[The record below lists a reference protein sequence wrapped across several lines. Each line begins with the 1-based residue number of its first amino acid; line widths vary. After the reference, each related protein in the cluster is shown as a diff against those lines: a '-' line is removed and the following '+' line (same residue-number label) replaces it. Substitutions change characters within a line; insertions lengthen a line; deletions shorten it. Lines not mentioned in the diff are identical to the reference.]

1 MAFLNSLITWRMKKR
16 FHQMELFLKFPHEVQ
31 GDCLSNLLKIA
42 SNTEWGR
49 QYDFESINSYEEF
62 KNRIPLQTYESIKPD
77 IFRAKKGEKNIMWP
91 SDIKWFAQSSGTTE
105 DKSKFIPVSE
115 ESLFDCHYKAGKDM
129 LSLYCNWHEDTQV
142 FTGKTVL
149 MGGSSQM
156 DPNINGSIVGDLSA
170 ILISN
175 LPFWVTRQ
183 QAPSNDVA
191 LMGNWEVK
199 IERMAEEIIKEKI
212 TSITGVPSWTQ
223 ILFERVLQKTGAND
237 LNEVWPKLEM
247 YIHGAVNFDPFKGRF
262 KQLAPKLNYLEIFNA
277 SEGFFGI
284 QYEKGVS
291 DFLLM
296 LDYGIFYE
304 FIPKDQWEREDPKVL
319 SLESVQTDEEY
330 AMVISTNAGL
340 WRYQLGDTVMFTS
353 IDPYRL
359 RITGRTKHF
368 MNAFGEEVV
377 IDNAIK
383 AIKIACDKTNA
394 VINEW
399 TAAPS
404 YLRENQN
411 GFHEWLIEFD
421 RKPNDLNSFRA
432 FLDDALKSLN
442 SDYEAKRFNN
452 LILGMPIVRSVPK
465 GTFYKW
471 LKSKNKLG
479 GQHKVPRLNND
490 RKYVEGVLYFS
501 KS

>member
-1 MAFLNSLITWRMKKR
+1 MAFLNSLITWRIKKR

-31 GDCLSNLLKIA
+31 GDCLSNLLKTA

-49 QYDFESINSYEEF
+49 QYDFASINSYEEF

-183 QAPSNDVA
+183 QTPSNDVA
-191 LMGNWEVK
+191 LMGNWELK

-237 LNEVWPKLEM
+237 LNEVWPQLEM
-247 YIHGAVNFDPFKGRF
+247 YIHGAVNFDPFKERF
-262 KQLAPKLNYLEIFNA
+262 KKMAPKLNYLEIFNA

-304 FIPKDQWEREDPKVL
+304 FIPKNQWEREDPKVF
-319 SLESVQTDEEY
+319 SLESVQIGEEY

-353 IDPYRL
+353 VDPYRL
-359 RITGRTKHF
+359 RIIGRTKHF

-411 GFHEWLIEFD
+411 GFHEWIIEFD
-421 RKPNDLNSFRA
+421 KEPIDLNSFSA
-432 FLDDALKSLN
+432 SLDDALKSFN

-452 LILGMPIVRSVPK
+452 MILGMPIVRIVPK

>member
-1 MAFLNSLITWRMKKR
+1 
-16 FHQMELFLKFPHEVQ
+16 
-31 GDCLSNLLKIA
+31 
-42 SNTEWGR
+42 
-49 QYDFESINSYEEF
+49 
-62 KNRIPLQTYESIKPD
+62 
-77 IFRAKKGEKNIMWP
+77 
-91 SDIKWFAQSSGTTE
+91 
-105 DKSKFIPVSE
+105 
-115 ESLFDCHYKAGKDM
+115 
-129 LSLYCNWHEDTQV
+129 
-142 FTGKTVL
+142 
-149 MGGSSQM
+149 
-156 DPNINGSIVGDLSA
+156 
-170 ILISN
+170 
-175 LPFWVTRQ
+175 
-183 QAPSNDVA
+183 
-191 LMGNWEVK
+191 
-199 IERMAEEIIKEKI
+199 
-212 TSITGVPSWTQ
+212 
-223 ILFERVLQKTGAND
+223 
-237 LNEVWPKLEM
+237 
-247 YIHGAVNFDPFKGRF
+247 
-262 KQLAPKLNYLEIFNA
+262 
-277 SEGFFGI
+277 
-284 QYEKGVS
+284 
-291 DFLLM
+291 
-296 LDYGIFYE
+296 
-304 FIPKDQWEREDPKVL
+304 
-319 SLESVQTDEEY
+319 
-330 AMVISTNAGL
+330 
-340 WRYQLGDTVMFTS
+340 MFTS

-383 AIKIACDKTNA
+383 AIKIACDNTNA

-421 RKPNDLNSFRA
+421 REPNDLNSFRA

-452 LILGMPIVRSVPK
+452 MILGMPIVRSVPK